1 MNVSVDSHIRIEKRH
16 ERIFRLADRLDKHV
30 LYRLV
35 HELLDLSLLPGQ
47 RQGHNPTD
55 VHIRPVNVHVQF
67 ELFADGLDV
76 LEAFLEVG
84 TRAADP
90 DLNFV
95 FDESGGKFAE
105 GTNDALERRRDL
117 VRCLAHGVFSGASTA
132 SG

>member
-16 ERIFRLADRLDKHV
+16 ERFFASRTV
-30 LYRLV
+30 LINMYRLV
-35 HELLDLSLLPGQ
+35 HKLLDLSLLPGQ
-47 RQGHNPTD
+47 CQRHNPTD

-95 FDESGGKFAE
+95 FDESGGEFAE
-105 GTNDALERRRDL
+105 GANDTLERRRDL